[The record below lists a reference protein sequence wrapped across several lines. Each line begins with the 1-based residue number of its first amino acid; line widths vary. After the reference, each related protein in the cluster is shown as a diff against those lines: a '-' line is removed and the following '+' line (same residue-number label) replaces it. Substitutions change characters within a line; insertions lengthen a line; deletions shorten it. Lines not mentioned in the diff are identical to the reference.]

1 MAVLQMQKF
10 YICALKKD
18 RKAILELLQTA
29 GVTQITQA
37 AEEDEIFKKSD
48 TMSYRQIFDKNA
60 LTADQALEILQEYV
74 PEKKSLLSSLEGKE
88 LAEAEKLKEIEENA
102 QAILED
108 ARSIQ
113 ALNKQIAEDK
123 AGIVKLETQ
132 IESLVPWMNLD
143 VPMRCPG
150 TEKTSV
156 LVGTMSGLFTL
167 DQLYQI
173 AAEKAP
179 EIGGLDIQIV
189 GGDKDQTC
197 IAAVCLKRDENLL
210 EDALRSAGFARPS
223 QMVSEIP
230 SEYVKEL
237 QEQIDKLKSDIEA
250 TERKLKVYENSR
262 DNLRLL
268 SDYFRIR
275 AQKYE
280 VLGTLLQSRK
290 TFIITGYVPKAAAPG
305 LEKKLTGRFELAFEA
320 EDVPEDETAPVAL
333 KNSTFTSCA
342 EGITASFGLPAKGEI
357 DPTAIMSV
365 CYIFLFGL
373 MLSDAAYGLIVF
385 LACFWALKRFPRM
398 GENLQKSLRLFMYC
412 GISTLFWGIMFGGY
426 FGDVVNVVSK
436 TFFGTEVEIPA
447 LWFVPLKDPMRMLL
461 YSMIFGVIHMFL
473 GLGIKGYMYL
483 REGKYVDFVCDV
495 VFWCM
500 MLVGLVMILVP
511 TELFASIVQVHVTF
525 PPAVNLLAKVLAIGG
540 AVGILLMSGRSSK
553 NPVLRVALG
562 AYDLYNITGWLS
574 DVLSYSRLLALGLA
588 TGVIAQVVNQMG
600 SMFGS
605 GVIGAILF
613 IIIFIIGHLFN
624 LAINLLG
631 AYVHTC
637 RLQYVEFFGKFY
649 EGGGQEFVP
658 FKQNTK
664 YVDIKED

>member
-1 MAVLQMQKF
+1 MAVLQMQNLR
-10 YICALKKD
+10 ICALKKD
-18 RKAILELLQTA
+18 RKAILEILQAA
-29 GVTQITQA
+29 GVVQINQA
-37 AEEDEIFKKSD
+37 VEEDEIFKKSD
-48 TMSYRQIFDKNA
+48 TASFRQIFDKNA

-74 PEKKSLLSSLEGKE
+74 PEKKSLLSGLEGKG
-88 LAEAEKLKEIEENA
+88 LAKLQKMKEIEENA
-102 QAILED
+102 PAILED
-108 ARSIQ
+108 AKSIL
-113 ALNKQIAEDK
+113 ALNRQIAEDK
-123 AGIVKLETQ
+123 AGIVKLEAQ
-132 IESLVPWMNLD
+132 IESLAPWMSLD
-143 VPMRCPG
+143 VPMRSQG
-150 TEKTSV
+150 TDKTAV
-156 LVGTMSGLFTL
+156 LIGSMSGTFTL
-167 DQLYQI
+167 EQIYQV

-179 EIGGLDIQIV
+179 EIEGLEIQIV

-197 IAAVCLKRDENLL
+197 IAAVCLRKNEGKL

-223 QMVSEIP
+223 QITGGIP
-230 SEYVKEL
+230 AEEVKGFES
-237 QEQIDKLKSDIEA
+237 QIQKLKESIEA

-262 DNLRLL
+262 ENLRLL
-268 SDYFRIR
+268 SDYFRVR

-280 VLGTLLQSRK
+280 VLGTLLQSEK
-290 TFIITGYVPKAAAPG
+290 TFIITGYVPKREVSK
-305 LEKKLTGRFELAFEA
+305 LEDKLTKQFDLAFES
-320 EDVPEDETAPVAL
+320 EDIPEEEEAPVAL
-333 KNSTFTSCA
+333 RNGEFTSCA
-342 EGITASFGLPAKGEI
+342 EGITMSFGLPAKGEI
-357 DPTAIMSV
+357 DPTSIMSV

-398 GENLQKSLRLFMYC
+398 GENLRKSIRLFMYC
-412 GISTLFWGIMFGGY
+412 GISTLFWGVMFGGY

-436 TFFGTEVEIPA
+436 TFLGREISIPA
-447 LWFVPLKDPMRMLL
+447 LWFVPLNDPMRMLL

-483 REGKYVDFVCDV
+483 RDKKYVDFVCDV
-495 VFWCM
+495 VFWYM
-500 MLVGLVMILVP
+500 MLIGLVMILIP
-511 TELFASIVQVHVTF
+511 TDLFASIVQVHVAF
-525 PPAVNLLAKVLAIGG
+525 PPAVKLLAKVLAIGG

-588 TGVIAQVVNQMG
+588 TGVIASVVNQMG

-605 GVIGAILF
+605 GILGAILF
-613 IIIFIIGHLFN
+613 LIVFVIGHLFN

-649 EGGGQEFVP
+649 EGGGQEFAP